1 MIYYYQAIPDSDLT
15 LSIDNIILDV
25 SITDLGRLDP
35 LNQMLNTSVAHGKG
49 SILTWQS
56 FKPGTFRRQTLIQI
70 DEDRSFWIGQGLNG
84 KGTLEDRVR
93 LDFNPNKVGNNP
105 NFKIIREFL
114 VRNSRASLCRIPR
127 FDLAIDIPV
136 AREKCFLVKD
146 RRLYIER
153 RHGVEFTQYLGSKAS
168 TVGRVKLY
176 NKSAEAKLDYPL
188 TRLELTLDPSKSFDD
203 LNMPEVFVID
213 DVAMAE
219 AEIRLTETERFILN
233 AVLQGCGK
241 VTDLGRKTSE
251 KMKRVLKDHLRKVEI
266 SEEIYSQA
274 LYQINEY
281 RTEGAIKE
289 KEKVKNEF
297 V

>member
-25 SITDLGRLDP
+25 SITNPSRLDL

-49 SILTWQS
+49 SIMTWQS
-56 FKPGTFRRQTLIQI
+56 FKPGTFRRQTLIQL
-70 DEDRSFWIGQGLNG
+70 DEDRKYWVGQGLNG

-93 LDFNPNKVGNNP
+93 LDFNPNKVGNDL

-114 VRNSRASLCRIPR
+114 VRNSRPNLCKIPR

-153 RHGVEFTQYLGSKAS
+153 RHGEEYTQYLGSKSS

-176 NKSAEAKLDYPL
+176 NKSLEANLDDPL
-188 TRLELTLDPSKSFDD
+188 TRLELTLSPG
-203 LNMPEVFVID
+203 
-213 DVAMAE
+213 MAFN
-219 AEIRLTETERFILN
+219 EINFPTVYCLGDGNVESHTVRITDTDRFIIN
-233 AVLQGCGK
+233 SVLQGYGTL
-241 VTDLGRKTSE
+241 TDLGRKTRVKIE
-251 KMKRVLKDHLRKVEI
+251 AVLKENLRTVSI
-266 SEEIYSQA
+266 SCESYE
-274 LYQINEY
+274 
-281 RTEGAIKE
+281 AILKQLNNYL
-289 KEKVKNEF
+289 K
-297 V
+297 